1 MVHKLFTLNIR
12 KYLVTQP
19 RNKRRNKAIKYIR
32 ERISHFTKT
41 PIENVKIAQPLNAAI
56 QTYYAKKMNKI
67 KLDANIE
74 NNNVLLTHVS
84 EAKNIVIKEN
94 KKFKEY
100 EKLISKTTGAQN
112 KKAEKTELKKK

>member
-19 RNKRRNKAIKYIR
+19 RNKRRNKAIKYVK
-32 ERISHFTKT
+32 ERIAHFTKT

-84 EAKNIVIKEN
+84 EAKKIIKEN

-100 EKLISKTTGAQN
+100 EKLISKTAGAQS